1 MMRRY
6 RVARYTDILIW
17 YIYNFFFEKYKNI
30 KMTVITSHILLIIY
44 IIYLWL
50 FLYSIKESGKLFLGE
65 YKIS

>member
-1 MMRRY
+1 M
-6 RVARYTDILIW
+6 A
-17 YIYNFFFEKYKNI
+17 
-30 KMTVITSHILLIIY
+30 VITSHILLIIH